1 MATGQSSG
9 VDLTDPNL
17 YGAAEDYYNLPPG
30 LLYGVAKQESTF
42 NPAAQ
47 GPVTKTGDRAT
58 GLMQFMGGTA
68 KDYGIDPTDPIQ
80 SIDGSARMYS
90 DLLKKYNGDTV
101 KARAAYNWGSGN
113 LDKYG
118 LENAPKETR
127 DYIART
133 TKYMNE
139 GAGRRQYAENTATDP
154 NAPQTMNDASP
165 PGLSGIQDNYKGQP
179 PAQAADVGADPEDA
193 ALAEYKASLNAQPKA
208 NDEDA
213 ALAEYKASLSGGGDT
228 SVPNVQTGETPKTG
242 KYSSFLAGLS
252 QGATLNFADEGLSHL
267 ATGIGVLT
275 GGPDGNAKIADYDK
289 IYPKVLSGVRG
300 IYDQAHTDNPYTYD
314 AGNLVGSLVPGAI
327 MKGASA
333 LEKGAEVIGRGGTYI
348 AQKAAD
354 PTFWQG
360 LGTAAKAG
368 AGWGAAGGF
377 GAGEDGFVSRL
388 ENAGLGAVEGTI
400 AAPAVHALGSGLAF
414 GAAKLYSPIINKF
427 KSGYDYL
434 TGNESTPLK
443 PVLSPLGQ
451 QAEATNKTATDLG
464 FNPLTYSESAGTMNA
479 PWGNRLETA
488 LEKNPLSGM
497 TEKRQSDRAAAQ
509 NVVTDLSKQYGDKAL
524 DSFKNMNIDDIRKI
538 ADNPDLMGERKIDAQ
553 RVVKI
558 FDNTPDDFKNIIQ
571 TSSDITGL
579 RRRVISDNRY
589 AEAEK
594 AADDAG
600 LTVLPNNMKNTYRDV
615 LAMATDPT
623 QPKKGL
629 PEYIAG
635 LQQDFIPNMNT
646 PQTLQ
651 QLRTSK
657 SNLEA
662 EAKDVAKNDD
672 SGMKNR
678 VLSKLVQATEAD
690 IQNLYKNP
698 LVTPP
703 NVTATANRYPGL
715 QNQIGTTPSQD
726 MAAKI
731 ADFRKKYDMADKYYQ
746 ESVVPYNTG
755 AEVNALKQGSNPDL
769 IMQQFTRE
777 KGLTGENEVKINK
790 LVNMLDPEGRDSARA
805 GLLGAIIQNSSTVD
819 GLLIPTRF
827 AKQMEN
833 NKSAINVL
841 FKGDDLTRLQGIQ
854 NIMSRLQRPSWFA
867 ENPPT
872 GNKATDT
879 FINTLAGTGAA
890 GVGGA
895 TVGGAIAGLPGAA
908 AGAALSVGARAAYG
922 QLSKYL
928 LTNPTGKRL
937 LFTSGKLSDS
947 DPKLDAIIQ
956 KIIPMVTNATA
967 RSSAN
972 FTGQSPGG
980 QTQ

>member
-1 MATGQSSG
+1 MMATNQSNG

-42 NPAAQ
+42 NPAAR
-47 GPVTKTGDRAT
+47 GPVTRTGDRAT

-68 KDYGIDPTDPIQ
+68 KDYGINPTDPIQ

-90 DLLKKYNGDTV
+90 DLLKKYGGDTV

-139 GAGRRQYAENTATDP
+139 GATGRKQYAENTATDP
-154 NAPQTMNDASP
+154 SAPQTMNDASP
-165 PGLSGIQDNYKGQP
+165 P
-179 PAQAADVGADPEDA
+179 AQTADAGADPEIAAFKQWDA
-193 ALAEYKASLNAQPKA
+193 SQSGKDDPETKAF
-208 NDEDA
+208 NDWNV
-213 ALAEYKASLSGGGDT
+213 SQGGNGNF
-228 SVPNVQTGETPKTG
+228 SAPNGQVGETPKTG

-252 QGATLNFADEGLSHL
+252 QGATLNFADEGLAHV
-267 ATGIGVLT
+267 ATGIGHLA
-275 GGPDGNAKIADYDK
+275 GQGSGNGDEDYSK
-289 IYPKVLSGVRG
+289 TLKNVRG
-300 IYDQAHTDNPYTYD
+300 IYEQAHTDNPYTYD

-327 MKGASA
+327 VKGASA
-333 LEKGAEVIGRGGTYI
+333 LEKGAEVVGRGGTYI
-348 AQKAAD
+348 AQKAVD

-360 LGTAAKAG
+360 VGKAAKAG
-368 AGWGAAGGF
+368 VVWGGAGGF
-377 GAGEDGFVSRL
+377 GAGEDGFVNRL
-388 ENAGLGAVEGTI
+388 GNAALGAAEGSI
-400 AAPAVHALGSGLAF
+400 AAPAIHTLGKGLAYLGGKAYNF
-414 GAAKLYSPIINKF
+414 GKGI
-427 KSGYDYL
+427 
-434 TGNESTPLK
+434 
-443 PVLSPLGQ
+443 LSPLGQ
-451 QAEATNKTATDLG
+451 EAEAINKTATDLG
-464 FNPLTYSESAGTMNA
+464 FNPPTYSESGGTMNT

-497 TEKRQSDRAAAQ
+497 TEKRQSDRVAAQ
-509 NVVTDLSKQYGDKAL
+509 AVVTDLSKQYGDKAL
-524 DSFKNMNIDDIRKI
+524 ESFKNMNIDGIRKI
-538 ADNPDLMGERKIDAQ
+538 ADNPNPMTPRQADAK
-553 RVVKI
+553 RVVDI
-558 FDNTPDDFKNIIQ
+558 FDKTPDDFKNIIQ
-571 TSSDITGL
+571 TSADITGL

-594 AADDAG
+594 AANDAG
-600 LTVLPNNMKNTYRDV
+600 LTVQPDNIKNTYRDI
-615 LAMATDPT
+615 LTAAKDPT
-623 QPKKGL
+623 QPNKGL
-629 PEYIAG
+629 IDYVSG
-635 LQQDFIPNMNT
+635 LQKEFIPNINV

-651 QLRTSK
+651 QLRASK
-657 SNLEA
+657 SYFESQIA
-662 EAKDVAKNDD
+662 DMSPKDQ
-672 SGMKNR
+672 SGT
-678 VLSKLVQATEAD
+678 LGSALGKLAQATEAD
-690 IQNLYKNP
+690 IRNLYKNP

-726 MAAKI
+726 MATKI
-731 ADFRKKYDMADKYYQ
+731 ADFRQKYDMADKYYKN
-746 ESVVPYNTG
+746 SVVPYNTS
-755 AEVNALKQGSNPDL
+755 AEANALKQGSNPDL

-777 KGLTGENEVKINK
+777 KGLTGENEVKIKK
-790 LVNMLDPEGRDSARA
+790 LMDMLDPEGRDSARA
-805 GLLGAIIQNSSTVD
+805 GLLGAMVQNSSTAD
-819 GLLIPTRF
+819 GNLIPTRF

-872 GNKATDT
+872 GNKTTDT
-879 FINTLAGTGAA
+879 FINTLAGTGAT

-895 TVGGAIAGLPGAA
+895 TVGGAIGGLPGAV
-908 AGAALSVGARAAYG
+908 AGAVLSLGARAAYG

-937 LFTSGKLSDS
+937 LYTSGNMSAS
-947 DPKLDAIIQ
+947 DPKLDTIIQ
-956 KIIPMVTNATA
+956 RMVHLATTGLQKATPAATDITA
-967 RSSAN
+967 RASAN
-972 FTGQSPGG
+972 FTGQNSEG
-980 QTQ
+980 QMQ